1 MRLRVF
7 LFVLTLIAGP
17 RLWAQDVYTSS
28 GKPVG
33 RARANTAART
43 GFDPDRL
50 VYGGGIS
57 LGFGSNSYY
66 GGNSFLIGASPTVG
80 YRFTDAFMAGVGVGY
95 TYQSVSKGLYNP
107 QTGQTSAARYHWV
120 YPNVWARL
128 GLFDNVFVGGEYA
141 YNVLSY
147 NYLQYDPSGSG
158 NVVNGRATTNVSSLL
173 LGGGLRQR
181 ISDRS
186 SLLLGIYYNVLG
198 KDNDPFN
205 PYPGNLVFRTSIS
218 IGY

>member
-1 MRLRVF
+1 MLFRF
-7 LFVLTLIAGP
+7 LFLSWFLFSGTAL
-17 RLWAQDVYTSS
+17 LAQDVYTSS
-28 GKPVG
+28 GKPVN
-33 RARANTAART
+33 RTRANAERS

-57 LGFGSNSYY
+57 LGFGGNSYY

-80 YRFTDAFMAGVGVGY
+80 YRFTDAFMAGIGVGY
-95 TYQSVSKGLYNP
+95 TYQSISKGLYNP
-107 QTGQTSAARYHWV
+107 LTGQSSPARYHWV
-120 YPNVWARL
+120 YPNLWARVGIFENIFL
-128 GLFDNVFVGGEYA
+128 GGEYA

-147 NYLQYDPSGSG
+147 NFLDNDPSGSG
-158 NVVNGRATTNVSSLL
+158 NVITRRATENVSSLL

-186 SLLLGIYYNVLG
+186 SILIGAYYNVLG
-198 KDNDPFN
+198 KSTDRFN
-205 PYPGNLVFRTSIS
+205 PYPGNLVLRTGIS